1 MDGALTDGPTV
12 RSGGPTTTDSGLEDG
27 GTEGNE
33 RREKEWGEVG
43 GEGGVSSSDTTAFGA
58 SLFRRPLPAA
68 LRRPSS
74 PTCSPR
80 RCPSRPRAAEAAT
93 AAAVTAAAV
102 VVAVVVAVVEAD
114 QSH

>member
-43 GEGGVSSSDTTAFGA
+43 GEGERLVQNEFFREKKFVTSEFIVSYSSWLCRGRISD
-58 SLFRRPLPAA
+58 
-68 LRRPSS
+68 
-74 PTCSPR
+74 
-80 RCPSRPRAAEAAT
+80 
-93 AAAVTAAAV
+93 
-102 VVAVVVAVVEAD
+102 
-114 QSH
+114 